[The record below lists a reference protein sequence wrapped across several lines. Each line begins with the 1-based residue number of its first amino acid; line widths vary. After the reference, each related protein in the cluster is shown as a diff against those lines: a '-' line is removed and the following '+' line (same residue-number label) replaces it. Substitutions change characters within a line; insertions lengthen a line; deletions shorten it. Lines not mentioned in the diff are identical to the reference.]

1 MFEKL
6 FKLQKYLSNIRTEVL
21 AGITTFVAA
30 MYIIIVNPAMVSDTG
45 MPFSAVLT
53 GTVVLSAFC
62 TIMMGIYANNPILI
76 APSMGLNAFFTYFV
90 VAGMGVPVPVA
101 LGALFWAGVVFF
113 ILSIFNIRTK
123 IVEAIPRQIRFAIA
137 GGIGLFI
144 ALLGFVNAGFI
155 VVKPPFIGLGEMNS
169 VTLIF
174 VGGIILISALMVKN
188 VKGAMMIGIIVI
200 TLCCIPVGRWFGD
213 ASAVNHGLP
222 TLVNWKGFY
231 QAPDFSFFMQLDF
244 LNSLKLAVWPV
255 IFAVCFTDM
264 FDSLSTFVGV
274 AEAADLKDENGEP
287 RNIKQS
293 LIVDAVATGLAG
305 IFGTTSGTAYI
316 ESASGVA
323 QGGRTGLTAVVAGLL
338 FIPFMFFSPLLSVVP
353 AVATAPV
360 LVIVG
365 VFMMKPVMNIGWDKL
380 DDAIPCFLAMILIPL
395 TYSITQGIIWGLLTW
410 TLIKLINGKYNE
422 LSITLYII
430 DVFAVL
436 LLIFE

>member
-6 FKLQKYLSNIRTEVL
+6 FSLKKNQTNIRTEVL
-21 AGITTFVAA
+21 AGITTFIAA
-30 MYIIIVNPAMVSDTG
+30 MYIIIVNPAMVSATG

-53 GTVVLSAFC
+53 GTVLLSAFC
-62 TIMMGIYANNPILI
+62 TIMMGLYANNPILV

-90 VAGMGVPVPVA
+90 VVGLKVPFEVA
-101 LGALFWAGVVFF
+101 LGALFWAGVLFF
-113 ILSIFNIRTK
+113 ILSIFNIRTR
-123 IVEAIPRQIRFAIA
+123 IVKAIPKQVRFAVA

-155 VVKPPFIGLGEMNS
+155 VVKEPFIGLGPMNI

-174 VGGIILISALMVKN
+174 AGGILLTSVLMVKK
-188 VKGAMMIGIIVI
+188 VKGAMMISIIIV
-200 TLCCIPVGRWFGD
+200 TLCCIPVGRWYGD
-213 ASAVNHGLP
+213 VSTATNAVP
-222 TLVNWKGFY
+222 TLINWQGFY
-231 QAPDFSFFMQLDF
+231 QAPDFSLFFRLD
-244 LNSLKLAVWPV
+244 LVNSLKLAVWPV
-255 IFAVCFTDM
+255 IFAVVFTDM

-274 AEAADLKDENGEP
+274 AEAANLKDKNGEP

-305 IFGTTSGTAYI
+305 VLGTTSGTAYI

-338 FIPFMFFSPLLSVVP
+338 FLPFMFFSPLLSVIP

-365 VFMMKPVMNIGWDKL
+365 VFMMKPVMNINWEKL
-380 DDAIPCFLAMILIPL
+380 DDAISCFLAMILIPL
-395 TYSITQGIIWGLLTW
+395 TYSITQGIIWGLLSW
-410 TLIKLINGKYNE
+410 TLIKMITGKFKEVSFTLI
-422 LSITLYII
+422 II
-430 DVFAVL
+430 DIFSIL

>member
-1 MFEKL
+1 MLEKFFSL
-6 FKLQKYLSNIRTEVL
+6 KKYQTNVRTEVL

-30 MYIIIVNPAMVSDTG
+30 MYIIIVNPAMVSASG

-62 TIMMGIYANNPILI
+62 TVMMGLYANNPILI
-76 APSMGLNAFFTYFV
+76 APGMGLNAFFTYFV
-90 VAGMGVPVPVA
+90 VVGMGVPVEVA
-101 LGALFWAGVVFF
+101 LGALFWAGIIFL
-113 ILSIFNIRTK
+113 ILSVFNIRTK
-123 IVEAIPRQIRFAIA
+123 IVEAIPKQVRYAIA

-155 VVKPPFIGLGEMNS
+155 IVKPPLIGLGQMS
-169 VTLIF
+169 IVTLIF
-174 VGGIILISALMVKN
+174 VGGILLISVLMVKN
-188 VKGAMMIGIIVI
+188 VKGAMMIGIIAI
-200 TLCCIPVGRWFGD
+200 TLFCIPVGRWWGD
-213 ASAVNHGLP
+213 ASSVNLGIP
-222 TLVNWKGFY
+222 TLINWKGFY
-231 QAPDFSFFMQLDF
+231 QAPDFSFFLKLDL
-244 LNSLKLAVWPV
+244 LNSLKLALWPV
-255 IFAVCFTDM
+255 IFAVLFTDM

-274 AEAADLKDENGEP
+274 AEAAGLKDENGEP
-287 RNIKQS
+287 RNIRQS

-305 IFGTTSGTAYI
+305 ALGTTSGTAYI

-338 FIPFMFFSPLLSVVP
+338 FIPFMFFSPLLSIIP
-353 AVATAPV
+353 SVATAPV

-365 VFMMKPVMNIGWDKL
+365 VFMMKPVMNIRWDKL

-410 TLIKLINGKYNE
+410 TFIKLIIGKYKE
-422 LSITLYII
+422 LSITLFII
-430 DVFAVL
+430 DVLAVL

>member
-6 FKLQKYLSNIRTEVL
+6 FKLQKYQSNIRTEVL

-30 MYIIIVNPAMVSDTG
+30 MYIIIVNPAMVADSG

-62 TIMMGIYANNPILI
+62 TIMMGLYANNPILI

-90 VAGMGVPVPVA
+90 VVGMGVPVQVA

-123 IVEAIPRQIRFAIA
+123 IVEAIPRPIRFAIA

-169 VTLIF
+169 ISLIF
-174 VGGIILISALMVKN
+174 IGGIILISALMVKN
-188 VKGAMMIGIIVI
+188 VKGAMMIGIITI

-213 ASAVNHGLP
+213 ASAVNHGLQ

-293 LIVDAVATGLAG
+293 LIVDAVATGMAG
-305 IFGTTSGTAYI
+305 VLGTTSGTAYI

-353 AVATAPV
+353 SVATAPV

-410 TLIKLINGKYNE
+410 TFIKLINGKYKE
-422 LSITLYII
+422 LSITLFII

>member
-6 FKLQKYLSNIRTEVL
+6 FKLQKYQSNIRTEVL

-30 MYIIIVNPAMVSDTG
+30 MYIIIVNPAMVADSG

-62 TIMMGIYANNPILI
+62 TIMMGLYANNPILI

-90 VAGMGVPVPVA
+90 VVGMGVPVQVA

-123 IVEAIPRQIRFAIA
+123 IVEAIPRPIRFAIA

-155 VVKPPFIGLGEMNS
+155 VVKPPFIGLGEINS
-169 VTLIF
+169 ISLIF
-174 VGGIILISALMVKN
+174 IGGIILISALMVKN
-188 VKGAMMIGIIVI
+188 VKGAMMIGIITI

-293 LIVDAVATGLAG
+293 LIVDAVATGMAG
-305 IFGTTSGTAYI
+305 VLGTTSGTAYI

-353 AVATAPV
+353 SVATAPV

-410 TLIKLINGKYNE
+410 TFIKLINGKYKE
-422 LSITLYII
+422 LSITLFII

>member
-1 MFEKL
+1 MLEKFFSL
-6 FKLQKYLSNIRTEVL
+6 KKYQTNVRTEVL

-30 MYIIIVNPAMVSDTG
+30 MYIIIVNPAMVSASG

-62 TIMMGIYANNPILI
+62 TIMMGLYANNPILI
-76 APSMGLNAFFTYFV
+76 APGMGLNAFFTYFV
-90 VAGMGVPVPVA
+90 VVGMGVPVEVA
-101 LGALFWAGVVFF
+101 LGALFWAGIIFL
-113 ILSIFNIRTK
+113 ILSVFNIRTK
-123 IVEAIPRQIRFAIA
+123 IVEAIPKQVRYAIA

-155 VVKPPFIGLGEMNS
+155 IVKPPLIGLGQMS
-169 VTLIF
+169 IVTLIF
-174 VGGIILISALMVKN
+174 VGGILLISVLMVKN
-188 VKGAMMIGIIVI
+188 VKGAMMIGIIAI
-200 TLCCIPVGRWFGD
+200 TLICIPVGRWLGD
-213 ASAVNHGLP
+213 ASSVNQGIP
-222 TLVNWKGFY
+222 TLINWKGFY
-231 QAPDFSFFMQLDF
+231 QAPDFSFFLKLDL

-255 IFAVCFTDM
+255 IFAVLFTDM

-274 AEAADLKDENGEP
+274 AEAAGLKDENGEP
-287 RNIKQS
+287 RNIRQS

-305 IFGTTSGTAYI
+305 ALGTTSGTAYI

-338 FIPFMFFSPLLSVVP
+338 FIPFMFFSPLLSIIP
-353 AVATAPV
+353 SVATAPV

-365 VFMMKPVMNIGWDKL
+365 VFMMKPVMNIRWDKL

-410 TLIKLINGKYNE
+410 TFIKLIIGKYNE
-422 LSITLYII
+422 LSITLFII
-430 DVFAVL
+430 DVLAVL

>member
-1 MFEKL
+1 MLEKFFSL
-6 FKLQKYLSNIRTEVL
+6 KKYRTNVRTEVL

-30 MYIIIVNPAMVSDTG
+30 MYIIIVNPAMVSDSG
-45 MPFSAVLT
+45 LPFSAVLT

-62 TIMMGIYANNPILI
+62 TVMMGLYANNPILI
-76 APSMGLNAFFTYFV
+76 APGMGLNAFFTYFV
-90 VAGMGVPVPVA
+90 VVGMGVKVEVA
-101 LGALFWAGVVFF
+101 LGALFWAGVIFF
-113 ILSIFNIRTK
+113 ILSVFNIRTK

-155 VVKPPFIGLGEMNS
+155 IVKPPLIGLGQMS
-169 VTLIF
+169 IVTLIF
-174 VGGIILISALMVKN
+174 VGGILLISVLMVKN
-188 VKGAMMIGIIVI
+188 VKGAMMIGIIAI
-200 TLCCIPVGRWFGD
+200 TLICIPVGRWLGD
-213 ASAVNHGLP
+213 ASSVNQGIP
-222 TLVNWKGFY
+222 TLINWKGFY
-231 QAPDFSFFMQLDF
+231 QAPDFSFFLKLDL
-244 LNSLKLAVWPV
+244 LNSLKLALWPV
-255 IFAVCFTDM
+255 IFAVLFTDM

-274 AEAADLKDENGEP
+274 AEAAGLKDDKGEP

-305 IFGTTSGTAYI
+305 ALGTTSGTAYI

-338 FIPFMFFSPLLSVVP
+338 FVPFMFFSPLLSMIP
-353 AVATAPV
+353 SVATAPV

-365 VFMMKPVMNIGWDKL
+365 VFMMKPVMNIRWDKL

-410 TLIKLINGKYNE
+410 TFIKLIIGKYNE
-422 LSITLYII
+422 LSITLFII
-430 DVFAVL
+430 DVLAVL